1 MSDLEKKFQETAEYV
16 RNWHPTKT
24 VSNDDKLA
32 GYALFKQATIGDCN
46 IPAPGMF
53 NFTEKAKWNAWNA
66 LKGMSKEEAMQKYID
81 CIEAQK
87 VKYA

>member
-1 MSDLEKKFQETAEYV
+1 MSELEKKFNETAEFV
-16 RNWHPTKT
+16 RSWHPAKT
-24 VSNDDKLA
+24 VSNEDKLA
-32 GYALFKQATIGDCN
+32 GYSLFKQATIGDCN
-46 IPAPGMF
+46 IPAPGIF
-53 NFTEKAKWNAWNA
+53 SLTERAKWNAWNA

>member
-1 MSDLEKKFQETAEYV
+1 MSDLEKKFNEIAEFV
-16 RNWHPTKT
+16 RGWHPAKT
-24 VSNDDKLA
+24 VSNEDKLS

-46 IPAPGMF
+46 ISAPSMF
-53 NFTEKAKWNAWNA
+53 NFTEKAKWNSWNE

-81 CIEAQK
+81 CIESQK

>member
-1 MSDLEKKFQETAEYV
+1 M

-24 VSNDDKLA
+24 VSNEDKLA

-53 NFTEKAKWNAWNA
+53 NFTVQVVCACDAIGEGEVERADGGADGGGGEDDPEVRRRDRRGRTHEKA
-66 LKGMSKEEAMQKYID
+66 E
-81 CIEAQK
+81 
-87 VKYA
+87 